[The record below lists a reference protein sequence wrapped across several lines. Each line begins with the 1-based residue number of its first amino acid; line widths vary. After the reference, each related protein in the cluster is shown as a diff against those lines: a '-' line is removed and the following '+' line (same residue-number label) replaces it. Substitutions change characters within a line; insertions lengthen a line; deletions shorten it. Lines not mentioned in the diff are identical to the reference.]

1 MSSLQTQ
8 RQQSVLNLLHGLKGQ
23 EPLKKLFWT
32 ELNYDRVNN
41 ALPRRGWGEQASSAL
56 VDDPVLLATGDKDFH
71 VIHAQLKS
79 EKLLM
84 GMERPVVSRLLQ
96 DHPYALFVFSN
107 ANEDQWH
114 FLNVKY
120 DDDVQ
125 KRRVFRRITVG
136 AQERLRTASE
146 RISMLDLGSIV
157 AEHAGLSP
165 LEIQKRHDQAFDVE
179 PVTQE
184 FFRKFA
190 EVYHRVA
197 EDIASVHGLEKEAGR
212 LSQLLLDRMLFLYF
226 IQKKGWLNNEPDYLY
241 KRFRIHHE
249 KSPKSEGFHSDV
261 LQPLFFRL
269 SNPELEDDPTL
280 GAIPFLN
287 GGLFEESTQQSQTE
301 RIRQARMLVKN
312 STFKVVFDDLLEKFN
327 FTVTEDTPLDVE
339 VAIDP
344 EMLGKIFESLIL
356 QLEEDPDSDLRRI
369 TGSYYTPRAI
379 VHFMCQHALRNFL
392 AAQLASSDALH
403 RVSQLIEYLPAH
415 HLDEA
420 QYADLCKLLSID
432 EAKML
437 RQSIF
442 DARICDPAV
451 GSGAFPVGMLHEMVA
466 TTAKLDAILNGRSV
480 LNTRN
485 YDYALKQKIIDR
497 CIYGVDIQE
506 QAVRL
511 CELRLWLSLVVDYEL
526 DKNGRLQDTIKEV
539 PTLPNL
545 SYRIVRGDSLLERL
559 FGHVVQLDVLSRNAK
574 TQKLIR
580 SIQADK
586 EAYFGEA
593 RTDAKRKLELTILS
607 KQAEL
612 AEHLVE
618 AKEQSLLQ
626 TNLTL
631 FGENAKDR
639 KLREQREEEEKT
651 LAKLRARIHSAKEEL
666 EKLAKRQLQATPAS
680 SVDQVR
686 RRFFQAGDCPT
697 FLWQADFAEVFA
709 DKGGFD
715 IIIGNPPYLFGG
727 NIGIS
732 QEDKLAFRKLYRSG
746 SGKVNLFTLFIE
758 KGLSLLAQNRPLVY
772 IVPNTLLRVTSYDS
786 IRELVLINHTISMI
800 VDLGAGMFDD
810 VTMSTIVISI
820 QSGKAALSHQ
830 IEVRTSLTETGRFT
844 EQKNYLAPGFVLNT
858 AASPTD
864 LLLIRR
870 IERDCIRLG
879 TLCDELIFGVVISGN
894 KDDLVSD
901 TPRRGWKLFLEGR
914 DIERYFI
921 RPCEKYLHYVPDKIH
936 RPRSPRIFEASEK
949 LLIQRITGGDRPL
962 AAAYDNE
969 QHYNKESI
977 NNLLLKTDS
986 EYSMKFILA
995 LLNSTLMSW
1004 YYRSSFTN
1012 GSTLTVNLSKEYLS
1026 QLPLPNLDMKN
1037 AIDREKHDE
1046 LVELANQMLR
1056 YGKDSSEKRRRID
1069 VLIDEAVYRLYKLS
1083 EKDVLAVQ
1091 RG

>member
-1 MSSLQTQ
+1 MSSLQTE
-8 RQQSVLNLLHGLKGQ
+8 RQQSVLDLLHGLKGQ
-23 EPLKKLFWT
+23 EPLKRLFWT
-32 ELNYDRVNN
+32 ELNYDRANN
-41 ALPRRGWGEQASSAL
+41 ALPRKGWGEQASNAL
-56 VDDPVLLATGDKDFH
+56 ADDPVLLATGDRDFH
-71 VIHAQLKS
+71 VIHARLKS

-96 DHPYALFVFSN
+96 EHPYALFVFSN

-157 AEHAGLSP
+157 TQHPGLSP
-165 LEIQKRHDQAFDVE
+165 LQIQTRHDQAFDVE

-190 EVYHRVA
+190 DVYHRVA
-197 EDIASVHGLEKEAGR
+197 EDIASIHGLEEEAGR

-241 KRFRIHHE
+241 KRFRSHHG
-249 KSPKSEGFHSDV
+249 KSPKSESFHSDV

-269 SNPELEDDPTL
+269 SNPEVESDPTL

-287 GGLFEESTQQSQTE
+287 GGLFEESTQQSQAE
-301 RIRQARMLVKN
+301 RIRHARMLVKN

-392 AAQLASSDALH
+392 AAQLTSSDAVH
-403 RVSQLIEYLPAH
+403 RVSQLIDYLPAQQ
-415 HLDEA
+415 LDEA
-420 QYADLCKLLSID
+420 QYAQLCKLLSID
-432 EAKML
+432 EAKKL

-466 TTAKLDAILNGRSV
+466 TIAKLDAILNGRS
-480 LNTRN
+480 LLSTRN
-485 YDYALKQKIIDR
+485 YDYALKQKIIDS

-526 DKNGRLQDTIKEV
+526 DKNGRLQHTIKDV

-559 FGHVVQLDVLSRNAK
+559 FGHVVQLDALSRNAK

-580 SIQADK
+580 SIQGDK
-586 EAYFGEA
+586 EAYFGEP
-593 RTDAKRKLELTILS
+593 RTDVKRKLELTILS

-631 FGENAKDR
+631 FGESTKDR

-651 LAKLRARIHSAKEEL
+651 LAKLSARIHSAKMEL
-666 EKLAKRQLQATPAS
+666 EKLGNRQSQAAPAS
-680 SVDQVR
+680 SIDQVR
-686 RRFFQAGDCPT
+686 RRFFQAGDSPT
-697 FLWQADFAEVFA
+697 FLWQVDFAEVFA
-709 DKGGFD
+709 DNGGFD

-732 QEDKLAFRKLYRSG
+732 QEDKLGFRKLYRSG

-786 IRELVLINHTISMI
+786 IRELVVTNHTISMI

-820 QSGKAALSHQ
+820 QSGKAAPSHQ

-844 EQKNYLAPGFVLNT
+844 EQTNYLSPGFVLNT

-864 LLLIRR
+864 LLLIRS

-879 TLCDELIFGVVISGN
+879 ALCEELIFGVVISGN

-901 TPRRGWKLFLEGR
+901 TPKRGWKPFLEGR

-962 AAAYDNE
+962 AAAYDDE

-977 NNLLLKTDS
+977 NNLLLKSDS

-1004 YYRSSFTN
+1004 YYRLSFTN

-1037 AIDREKHDE
+1037 AIDKKKHDE

-1056 YGKDSSEKRRRID
+1056 YGKDSGEKRRRID
-1069 VLIDEAVYRLYKLS
+1069 ALIDEAVYCLYKLS
-1083 EKDVLAVQ
+1083 EKDMLVIQ